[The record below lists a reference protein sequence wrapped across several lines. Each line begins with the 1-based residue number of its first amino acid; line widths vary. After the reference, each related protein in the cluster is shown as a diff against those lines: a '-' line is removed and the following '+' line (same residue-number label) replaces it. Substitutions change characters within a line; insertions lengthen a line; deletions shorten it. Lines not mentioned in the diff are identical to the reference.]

1 MDNEITIPP
10 PPRRG
15 WSDDARAPG
24 CGRGRHVT
32 ASRRAS
38 ARRVPSWPTHG
49 KENPP
54 MMMRTALVSALTT
67 LLLLIATDPPAHAE
81 ANCKN
86 LPSDAQ
92 LKALLIAAQA
102 GSPNSP
108 GEAGGIFHGTKMWGA
123 IVNRD

>member
-54 MMMRTALVSALTT
+54 MMMRTALLSALTT
-67 LLLLIATDPPAHAE
+67 LLLLIATGTPAHAE

-86 LPSDAQ
+86 LPCYAQ
-92 LKALLIAAQA
+92 LKALLIDAQA
-102 GSPNSP
+102 GSPHSP
-108 GEAGGIFHGTKMWGA
+108 VEAGGVVPGTMLLGA
-123 IVNRD
+123 SV